1 MVKIPLKTEA
11 FHSVSLDNL
20 VSPRVYFFHSAEHM
34 KLLLE
39 FLKDQIM
46 PYLIF
51 SLAAFTEELEAC

>member
-1 MVKIPLKTEA
+1 MVKIPLKSEV
-11 FHSVSLDNL
+11 FHTVILDNL
-20 VSPRVYFFHSAEHM
+20 LSLRVYLFHSAERR

-51 SLAAFTEELEAC
+51 SLAAFTEELGVC